1 MKLCSWLLVDLE
13 FLEDYF
19 IIMKRS
25 SFLLKK
31 YVNLQS
37 TLSDNPIA
45 IPCFSDYIVLGFFP
59 ILALN
64 LLFVDLKSCV
74 LEIPCFYFA
83 LHMVGAHKLFVE

>member
-45 IPCFSDYIVLGFFP
+45 IPPFNDYIVLGFFP
-59 ILALN
+59 H
-64 LLFVDLKSCV
+64 
-74 LEIPCFYFA
+74 PCTEP
-83 LHMVGAHKLFVE
+83 VVC